1 LSSKEV
7 ESIWTGALQ
16 IIKGE
21 INTQAYNTWFEKTK
35 PISFGNNTFTLGVE
49 TDFARDWLNSRFHN
63 LIVNSLLSVVG
74 SRDSLNLN
82 IVKIEEEGITSNKN
96 SQASLQKPKSKQKR
110 DLNPELNSKYT
121 FDSFVIGSS
130 NRFAHA
136 AALAVAENPSKTY
149 NPLFI
154 YGGAGLG
161 KTHLLQAIGHYIFRN
176 YQNLFVKYVSTEEFL
191 NDFIN
196 SIKDKTDMVFQ
207 NKYRNTDVLLVDDIQ
222 FLENKDSTQE
232 AFFHTFNSL
241 HNSNKQIVLTSDRP
255 PKDIATL
262 EDRLRSRFE
271 WGLITDIQ
279 PPDVETRIAIL
290 RKNTER
296 EMISLPEDVAEF
308 IASKIQANIRELEG
322 ALIRISAYA
331 SLTESDIT
339 MKLATEVLKDLFSEN
354 SDRPI
359 TIDHILKEV
368 SRYYS
373 IPLDKL
379 ISPKRAHDIAHPRQI
394 AMFLAHELTESSL
407 PKIGDKMG
415 GRDHT
420 TVIYAI
426 KKVSALINK
435 DKDAYKDIQE
445 LTSKI
450 KLKR

>member
-1 LSSKEV
+1 MPSKEI
-7 ESIWTGALQ
+7 ESVWTGALQ

-21 INTQAYNTWFEKTK
+21 INTQAYNTWFENTR
-35 PISFGNNTFTLGVE
+35 PISFEDNIFTLGVE
-49 TDFARDWLNSRFHN
+49 TDFARDWLNSRFHSM
-63 LIVNSLLSVVG
+63 ITNSLLSVLG
-74 SRDSLNLN
+74 SRDSINVN
-82 IVKIEEEGITSNKN
+82 IVKINEDSASANKRVQ
-96 SQASLQKPKSKQKR
+96 SAPQKSKTKQKR
-110 DLNPELNSKYT
+110 DLNPELKPKYT

-136 AALAVAENPSKTY
+136 AAMAVAEDPSKTY

-154 YGGAGLG
+154 YGGVGLG
-161 KTHLLQAIGHYIFRN
+161 KTHLLQAIGHYIYKN

-196 SIKDKTDMVFQ
+196 SIKDKTDMVFH

-241 HNSNKQIVLTSDRP
+241 HNSNKQIVITSDRP

-279 PPDVETRIAIL
+279 PPDIETRIAIL
-290 RKNTER
+290 RKNAEN
-296 EMISLPEDVAEF
+296 EKISLPEDVAEF
-308 IASKIQANIRELEG
+308 IASKMQINIRELEG
-322 ALIRISAYA
+322 ALIRVSAYA
-331 SLTESDIT
+331 SLTESNIN
-339 MKLATEVLKDLFSEN
+339 MELATDVLKDLIAED
-354 SDRPI
+354 SDKPI

-368 SRYYS
+368 SRFYS

-379 ISPKRAHDIAHPRQI
+379 ISPKRSHEIAHPRQI
-394 AMFLAHELTESSL
+394 AMFLAHELTETSL
-407 PKIGDKMG
+407 PKIGDKLG

-426 KKVSALINK
+426 KKVSDLINK
-435 DKDAYKDIQE
+435 DKGVYKDIQE

-450 KLKR
+450 KIKR